1 MNLIKK
7 TIKIKFCNILI
18 ASGGSKILE
27 FNHYEKSDKASFFI
41 HAYLK
46 KKRIEK
52 IDVCKS
58 HPENSSTAKEGEH
71 TPLAFPMS
79 TILSFK
85 SVENKHDIYRGKD
98 CMKKFCKSLRKH
110 KKIDDKHVADKKYHK
125 VRDHCH
131 YTG

>member
-1 MNLIKK
+1 MKK
-7 TIKIKFCNILI
+7 T
-18 ASGGSKILE
+18 
-27 FNHYEKSDKASFFI
+27 DKAPFFI
-41 HAYLK
+41 HADLI
-46 KKRIEK
+46 KKRIKK

-85 SVENKHDIYRGKD
+85 SIENKHDTYRGKD